1 MHGDGH
7 DIFFLKRS
15 VDSCTNCGEHKDADE
30 MEKRKWCCWG
40 NDDSL
45 PLIIHVNE
53 KRKKVFS
60 DNEENGKGEIFFW
73 NFYLNNIIFLNII
86 VLFTLL

>member
-1 MHGDGH
+1 MH

-45 PLIIHVNE
+45 PLIIHDQRKEE
-53 KRKKVFS
+53 KGFS
-60 DNEENGKGEIFFW
+60 YNEENGKGEMFFRIFI
-73 NFYLNNIIFLNII
+73 LNNIIFL
-86 VLFTLL
+86 